1 MKKSHWWFFLR
12 CCPNEN
18 HGRKTC
24 LGLDFFISLV
34 ALGLVWTSQSSILE
48 VVATSLVMKQCSNV
62 LSLKCSFFKINHKIL
77 PKQNSALAEI
87 WSRIRITSFIW
98 HLFLRGCIT
107 IRCWMWKFNQHI
119 HGFFLP
125 GQIGSSPNFTQDR
138 LVRKA
143 FLQVSLF
150 GWSRHHL

>member
-1 MKKSHWWFFLR
+1 MKAKKMLGRLAGCIIWIKHIDFQKNRMVGLPCENQKRKKNTHTHMKKSHWWFFLR

-62 LSLKCSFFKINHKIL
+62 LSLKCYFFKINHKIL

-98 HLFLRGCIT
+98 HLF
-107 IRCWMWKFNQHI
+107 
-119 HGFFLP
+119 
-125 GQIGSSPNFTQDR
+125 FT
-138 LVRKA
+138 
-143 FLQVSLF
+143 
-150 GWSRHHL
+150 GMYHN